1 VPPLFFTN
9 YIILKKFFIKN
20 LFFAQALGKGEMKKR
35 KKIFPSP
42 FDGRGGRGEGDLI

>member
-20 LFFAQALGKGEMKKR
+20 LFFAQALITWVGFLVAQKQSGAL
-35 KKIFPSP
+35 
-42 FDGRGGRGEGDLI
+42 G